1 MSKNLFEQRI
11 VHCTDNCPFLEINYF
26 EAMEKIPYHCAL
38 YDTFL
43 GFDGKVLRCS
53 ECLGQQRNIKE
64 EGLNFINAFY
74 AQNLNKSATKA
85 GFAKLL
91 PNLQHQFVA
100 FLKKFGKPVALSNN
114 IDISDLNKLQ
124 NDLSTKLALTM
135 RQVKHDKNIDEVMR
149 LLNNKPDDGAP
160 EDLTSGASKMI
171 LNLLAVMDL
180 SEREMLL
187 QILKNPYTFKQFLQK
202 IKLMPKDANFL
213 SSARIV
219 LENMYP
225 ESSIVHSSQSNIV
238 AKIKTDQQRTKD

>member
-1 MSKNLFEQRI
+1 
-11 VHCTDNCPFLEINYF
+11 
-26 EAMEKIPYHCAL
+26 MEKIPYHCAL

-74 AQNLNKSATKA
+74 AQNFNKSATKA

-149 LLNNKPDDGAP
+149 LLNKPDDGAP

-171 LNLLAVMDL
+171 LNLLTVMDL

>member
-1 MSKNLFEQRI
+1 M
-11 VHCTDNCPFLEINYF
+11 
-26 EAMEKIPYHCAL
+26 
-38 YDTFL
+38 
-43 GFDGKVLRCS
+43 
-53 ECLGQQRNIKE
+53 
-64 EGLNFINAFY
+64 
-74 AQNLNKSATKA
+74 
-85 GFAKLL
+85 

-149 LLNNKPDDGAP
+149 LLNKPDDGTP